1 MHFFKWLGVGV
12 ILCCG
17 IFSGLFFA
25 AFERR
30 RLEQAEG
37 FLSLLRLIRLQIDCF
52 SMPVSRILS
61 QCDKSVLSACGAA
74 APQSDFKALV
84 RDTKLYLSEEMC
96 RLLTDF
102 AGRLGGSYREE
113 QLRCCE
119 YYLARLAPYCDT
131 LRAELPKRERMALF
145 LPPALS
151 VALILLLL

>member
-17 IFSGLFFA
+17 IFAGVFFA

-30 RLEQAEG
+30 RLAQAEG
-37 FLSLLRLIRLQIDCF
+37 FLSLLRMIRLQIDCF
-52 SMPVSRILS
+52 SMPLSRILAE
-61 QCDKSVLSACGAA
+61 CDIEVLRACGVS
-74 APQSDFKALV
+74 APPADFKTLLREA
-84 RDTKLYLSEEMC
+84 KLYLSEEIC

-102 AGRLGGSYREE
+102 GGRLGGSYREE
-113 QLRCCE
+113 QLRCCDF
-119 YYLARLAPYCDT
+119 YLARLAPYCDA
-131 LRAELPKRERMALF
+131 LRTELPKRERMALL

>member
-1 MHFFKWLGVGV
+1 MHFFRWLGVGV

-52 SMPVSRILS
+52 SAPVSRILA
-61 QCDKSVLSACGAA
+61 QCDKSVLAACGITT
-74 APQSDFKALV
+74 PQTDFKALLL
-84 RDTKLYLSEEMC
+84 DTKLYLSEEMC

-119 YYLARLAPYCDT
+119 YYLARLAPYCDA
-131 LRAELPKRERMALF
+131 LRAELPKHERMALF

>member
-17 IFSGLFFA
+17 IFAGVFFA

-30 RLEQAEG
+30 RLAQAEG
-37 FLSLLRLIRLQIDCF
+37 FLALLQTIRLHIDCF
-52 SMPVSRILS
+52 SMPVGRILRG
-61 QCDKSVLSACGAA
+61 CDRGVLLACGVTAPPVDFAA
-74 APQSDFKALV
+74 LLKET
-84 RDTKLYLSEEMC
+84 RLYLSEEIC
-96 RLLTDF
+96 RLLAELAT
-102 AGRLGGSYREE
+102 RLGAGYREE

-119 YYLARLAPYCDT
+119 YYIARLAPYCDR

>member
-61 QCDKSVLSACGAA
+61 QCDKSVLAACGAA

>member
-1 MHFFKWLGVGV
+1 MHFFRWLGVGV

-52 SMPVSRILS
+52 SAPVSRILA
-61 QCDKSVLSACGAA
+61 QCDKSVLAACGITT
-74 APQSDFKALV
+74 SKTDFKALLL
-84 RDTKLYLSEEMC
+84 DTKLYLSEEMC

-131 LRAELPKRERMALF
+131 LRAELPKHERMALF